1 MRHAIVYVSTVT
13 QEMEHNEIKDLL
25 ENSKE
30 WNNKNGITGLLLYS
44 GGNFF
49 QIIEGEK
56 NLIAELFQDIKS
68 DKRHRDIIQIF
79 GKEIHKEAYDGYDS
93 DYVSEDS
100 DIDQE
105 QFQHYLNQ
113 IKVLD
118 NNTQKA
124 VENILKAFL
133 PF

>member
-13 QEMEHNEIKDLL
+13 QEMERKEIKDLL
-25 ENSKE
+25 NNSKE

-56 NLIAELFQDIKS
+56 NMISELFQEIKS
-68 DKRHRDIIQIF
+68 DKRHQDIIQIF
-79 GKEIHKEAYDGYDS
+79 GKEIHKKAYDGYDS

-100 DIDQE
+100 DIDPE

-133 PF
+133 PI